1 MREVNA
7 RFNNFTF
14 LLLQKTKSI
23 TLMQSNVAINYLFL
37 TKDVL
42 FYLPMP
48 ATYST
53 NIKVAKEL
61 NWAKELPGSHGSS
74 KYY

>member
-1 MREVNA
+1 MPG
-7 RFNNFTF
+7 
-14 LLLQKTKSI
+14 SI
-23 TLMQSNVAINYLFL
+23 TLLFYCYKILMQSNVAINYLFL

-42 FYLPMP
+42 FYLPTP

>member
-1 MREVNA
+1 
-7 RFNNFTF
+7 
-14 LLLQKTKSI
+14 
-23 TLMQSNVAINYLFL
+23 MQSNVAINYLFS